1 MTDTKF
7 TALTRKLTALAV
19 LVALMATVYAFGA
32 STPQEAVASSHNVEY
47 VSPNWS
53 LKPTGLFGGDQFRLI
68 FYSATKR
75 DAESDDIADYNTFV
89 QERAAVGHADIQLY
103 SDEFTAVGCTP
114 DDDAR
119 DNTRTRYTNSN
130 RGVPI
135 YWLDGTKV
143 ADDYQD
149 FYDGSW
155 DNEANDRDRNEHGN
169 TGPNSSLLTNFP
181 WTGCENDGTQAFT
194 GAGDVSEAL
203 GTPDEYVR
211 VGRPNTPV
219 AGTGPLS
226 DNNLTEEYSDEHP
239 MYGLSQV
246 FTVVPGN
253 PGTLTTGGTPRSDTL
268 DSSDKVGHFYQ
279 VKLHEN
285 VAYQIDVKGSER
297 SQPGGTIENPR
308 ITVLAGNSAIKHM
321 NKKADGTSQTATETR
336 ATAGGIGQNS
346 RLIVKPKE
354 TKYYFLL
361 IHRANGDNGTYTA
374 TVNCIDYPQG
384 RRAPDIF
391 VDQENRNSVEI
402 TWTKPKKT
410 YKHLSAPEDGY
421 EIGYRVLSTET
432 WSSFPGTSNS
442 DQRTKTITGLA
453 RNTTYEVRVRMSTP
467 PDRDNLT
474 YQWGYAWVYTTN

>member
-7 TALTRKLTALAV
+7 TALARKLTALAV

-53 LKPTGLFGGDQFRLI
+53 LKPSGVGRGQQFRLI

-75 DAESDDIADYNTFV
+75 DAESTNIEDYNSFV
-89 QERAAVGHADIQLY
+89 QDRAAAGHADIQPY
-103 SDEFTAVGCTP
+103 SAGFRVVGCTEAV
-114 DDDAR
+114 DAR
-119 DNTRTRYTNSN
+119 DNTGTTGT
-130 RGVPI
+130 GVPI
-135 YWLDGTKV
+135 YWLNGTKV
-143 ADDYQD
+143 SDDYHD

-169 TGPNSSLLTNFP
+169 TGPNSSLLANYP
-181 WTGCENDGTQAFT
+181 WTGCEQDGTEALFIE
-194 GAGDVSEAL
+194 AGFPDISEAL
-203 GTPDEYVR
+203 GNDEEQVR
-211 VGRPNTPV
+211 VGRPGSST
-219 AGTGPLS
+219 AGTGPLHS
-226 DNNLTEEYSDEHP
+226 NVTEDWGDEHP

-246 FTVVPGN
+246 FTVLPGN

-268 DSSDKVGHFYQ
+268 DSSEKVGHFYQ

-285 VAYQIDVKGSER
+285 VPYQIDVKGSER

-308 ITVLAGNSAIKHM
+308 ITVLAGKSAIKHM

-374 TVNCIDYPQG
+374 SVNRIDYPQG

-467 PDRDNLT
+467 TDRDNLT
-474 YQWGYAWVYTTN
+474 YQWGYARVYTTN